1 MSLASSYKIGK
12 DSRDSVFSDF
22 DLFGVPLTNISI
34 LQGEDE
40 KYQPLSEGSVQREI
54 EWCVSGIDAVYIDL
68 VNSYSE
74 FTVKVVEQDKSDLPA
89 DTADVNVWCGDNF
102 LHSLFSQG
110 TFRLNNRYTE

>member
-1 MSLASSYKIGK
+1 M
-12 DSRDSVFSDF
+12 
-22 DLFGVPLTNISI
+22 
-34 LQGEDE
+34 
-40 KYQPLSEGSVQREI
+40 
-54 EWCVSGIDAVYIDL
+54 YIDL